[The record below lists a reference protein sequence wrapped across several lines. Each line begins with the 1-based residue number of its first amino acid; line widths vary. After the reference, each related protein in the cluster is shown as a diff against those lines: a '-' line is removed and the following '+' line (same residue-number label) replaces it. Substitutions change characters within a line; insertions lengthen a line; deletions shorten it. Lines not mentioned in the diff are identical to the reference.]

1 MRQLEKF
8 KERLAALDDPME
20 AALYI
25 DEMRE
30 ADSGK

>member
-8 KERLAALDDPME
+8 KETLAALDDPME

-25 DEMRE
+25 DKMRE
-30 ADSGK
+30 AAG

>member
-8 KERLAALDDPME
+8 KETLAALDDPME

-25 DEMRE
+25 DKRE
-30 ADSGK
+30 RVE